1 LSQCNHVNIV
11 KYHCA
16 YLNINQKKG
25 IEEVWIICEFV
36 TGGSLSEAA
45 KIHLFKDK
53 HIAYIALQMCLG
65 LKYIHDRKWAHRD
78 LKSANVMIKTDG
90 SIKLIDFGLCAD
102 VSQGDKRKMLGSA
115 FWIPPEMIRKET
127 HSLSADIWS
136 LAVCILELYLQSP
149 PHAISPLKCM
159 FEVATVGLVGCIPD
173 FASDEARD
181 WLMRC
186 LIMDKTKRATV
197 DELLMHPWVNGRSVV
212 REFVAV
218 LRGLFL
224 VHTLD
229 AIM

>member
-1 LSQCNHVNIV
+1 V
-11 KYHCA
+11 KYHCS
-16 YLNINQKKG
+16 YLNVNQKKG
-25 IEEVWIICEFV
+25 IEEVWIICEFI

-53 HIAYIALQMCLG
+53 HIAHIAREMCLG
-65 LKYIHDRKWAHRD
+65 LKYIHDRKWVHRD

-102 VSQGDKRKMLGSA
+102 VSQGDKIKMLGSA

-159 FEVATVGLVGCIPD
+159 FEVATVGLVDCIPD
-173 FASDEARD
+173 YTSDDARD

-186 LIMDKTKRATV
+186 LVMDKTKRATV
-197 DELLMHPWVNGRSVV
+197 DELLTHPWVSGRSVV
-212 REFVAV
+212 REFAAV